1 MVDVPSARTGWPGA
15 HFTSSDNGESV
26 RVDNQVALQRA
37 DNTEMLKST
46 RDPESAMTAAG
57 AVTEITRDGSTA
69 ILLAEDDPV
78 TRMLMTRFLKKAGY
92 EVDAV
97 ADGTEA
103 LEHMTKRYYPLLVTD
118 WEMPEMDGIE
128 LCKAVRNLQLDGYV
142 YALLLTARNAKE
154 HIIAGLE
161 AGADDY
167 LVKPVHEPELV
178 ARLNTG
184 RRILAL
190 EHSLRAANER
200 NRILSI
206 TDALTGAFNRR
217 YMMEQ
222 LPRELERCR
231 RYANPLSVI
240 MCDVDHFKQVNDV
253 KGHSA
258 GDDVLQQFVWRMQK
272 SIRATSDWVARIGG
286 EEVRDRAARDRP
298 SGRHVRRREDPH
310 PHERRAVR
318 DPRGRRGGD
327 QQFRCGLDRAARPGP
342 RDEVRD
348 AHPRGGSV
356 PLHEQAVGPQPRH
369 GHRDPHG
376 ARADGEPFSPPRA
389 AAR

>member
-1 MVDVPSARTGWPGA
+1 MSA
-15 HFTSSDNGESV
+15 E
-26 RVDNQVALQRA
+26 
-37 DNTEMLKST
+37 
-46 RDPESAMTAAG
+46 AG
-57 AVTEITRDGSTA
+57 IVTDLTQDRSTA

-103 LEHMTKRYYPLLVTD
+103 LEHMTRHYYPFLVTD

-167 LVKPVHEPELV
+167 LVKPVHEPELI

-200 NRILSI
+200 NRILSV
-206 TDALTGAFNRR
+206 TDPLTGAFNRR

-231 RYANPLSVI
+231 RYGNPLSVI

-258 GDDVLQQFVWRMQK
+258 GDDVLQQFVARMQR
-272 SIRATSDWVARIGG
+272 SIRATSDWVARLGG
-286 EEVRDRAARDRP
+286 EEFLIVLPETGFHGAMIVAEKIRAIMTSVPFVTREGDVVATSSFGVASTELHGPDLAMKSETLIRAADQCLYTSKQ
-298 SGRHVRRREDPH
+298 SGRN
-310 PHERRAVR
+310 RATGIEIPTVHA
-318 DPRGRRGGD
+318 
-327 QQFRCGLDRAARPGP
+327 QSASA
-342 RDEVRD
+342 
-348 AHPRGGSV
+348 
-356 PLHEQAVGPQPRH
+356 
-369 GHRDPHG
+369 
-376 ARADGEPFSPPRA
+376 
-389 AAR
+389 

>member
-1 MVDVPSARTGWPGA
+1 MSADPGVV
-15 HFTSSDNGESV
+15 TDLTPD
-26 RVDNQVALQRA
+26 R
-37 DNTEMLKST
+37 
-46 RDPESAMTAAG
+46 SA
-57 AVTEITRDGSTA
+57 A

-97 ADGTEA
+97 ADGTDA
-103 LEHMTKRYYPLLVTD
+103 LEHMTQRYYPFLVTD
-118 WEMPEMDGIE
+118 WEMPEMDGVE

-167 LVKPVHEPELV
+167 LVKPVHEPELI

-200 NRILSI
+200 NRILSV
-206 TDALTGAFNRR
+206 TDPLTGAFNRR

-231 RYANPLSVI
+231 RYGNPLSVI

-258 GDDVLQQFVWRMQK
+258 GDDVLQQFVARMQR
-272 SIRATSDWVARIGG
+272 SIRATSDWVARLGG
-286 EEVRDRAARDRP
+286 EEFLIVLPETGFQGAMIVAEKIRAIMTSVPFVTREGDVVATSSFGVAATELHGPDLAMKSETLIRAADQCLYTSKQ
-298 SGRHVRRREDPH
+298 SGRN
-310 PHERRAVR
+310 RATGVEI
-318 DPRGRRGGD
+318 PTVHA
-327 QQFRCGLDRAARPGP
+327 QS
-342 RDEVRD
+342 
-348 AHPRGGSV
+348 AHG
-356 PLHEQAVGPQPRH
+356 
-369 GHRDPHG
+369 
-376 ARADGEPFSPPRA
+376 
-389 AAR
+389 

>member
-1 MVDVPSARTGWPGA
+1 METVT
-15 HFTSSDNGESV
+15 
-26 RVDNQVALQRA
+26 
-37 DNTEMLKST
+37 
-46 RDPESAMTAAG
+46 
-57 AVTEITRDGSTA
+57 AVTHLATETSTA

-92 EVDAV
+92 EVQAV
-97 ADGTEA
+97 GDGNEA
-103 LEHMTKRYYPLLVTD
+103 LDHMTRRYYPILVTD
-118 WEMPEMDGIE
+118 WEMPGMDGID

-167 LVKPVHEPELV
+167 LIKPVHEPELI

-217 YMMEQ
+217 YLMDQ

-231 RYANPLSVI
+231 RYGTPLSVI

-253 KGHSA
+253 NGHAA
-258 GDDVLQQFVWRMQK
+258 GDDVLQQFAARIQK
-272 SIRATSDWVARIGG
+272 SIRSTSDWLARLGG
-286 EEVRDRAARDRP
+286 EEFLIVLPETDYEGAVLVAEKI
-298 SGRHVRRREDPH
+298 REIVGG
-310 PHERRAVR
+310 ASFMT
-318 DPRGRRGGD
+318 RGGD
-327 QQFRCGLDRAARPGP
+327 VQVTASFGGASTEQQGP
-342 RDEVRD
+342 DLALKVEALLRTADECLYRSKETG
-348 AHPRGGSV
+348 RNRTT
-356 PLHEQAVGPQPRH
+356 AVEIPAEMALSANG
-369 GHRDPHG
+369 
-376 ARADGEPFSPPRA
+376 
-389 AAR
+389 

>member
-1 MVDVPSARTGWPGA
+1 MSAELG
-15 HFTSSDNGESV
+15 V
-26 RVDNQVALQRA
+26 
-37 DNTEMLKST
+37 
-46 RDPESAMTAAG
+46 
-57 AVTEITRDGSTA
+57 VTDLTQDRSTA

-103 LEHMTKRYYPLLVTD
+103 LEHMTEHYYPFLVTD

-167 LVKPVHEPELV
+167 LVKPVHEPELI

-200 NRILSI
+200 NRILSV
-206 TDALTGAFNRR
+206 TDPLTGAFNRR

-231 RYANPLSVI
+231 RYGNPLSVI

-258 GDDVLQQFVWRMQK
+258 GDDVLQQFVARMQR
-272 SIRATSDWVARIGG
+272 SIRATSDWVARLGG
-286 EEVRDRAARDRP
+286 EEFLIVLPETGFQGAMIVAEKIRAIMTSVPFVTREGDVVATSSFGVASTELHGPDLAMKSETLIRAADQCLYTSKQ
-298 SGRHVRRREDPH
+298 SGRN
-310 PHERRAVR
+310 RATGVEI
-318 DPRGRRGGD
+318 PTMH
-327 QQFRCGLDRAARPGP
+327 
-342 RDEVRD
+342 
-348 AHPRGGSV
+348 AHSAIG
-356 PLHEQAVGPQPRH
+356 
-369 GHRDPHG
+369 
-376 ARADGEPFSPPRA
+376 
-389 AAR
+389 